1 MGQATV
7 PDPIHP
13 LPPTRE
19 AAAARRTLQRIGTV
33 AVLGIGLG
41 LLMQVLI
48 VIARILSGG
57 PWPGLAIAVETAQT
71 VSWVALVC
79 SGVAIAIAVG
89 RARRVL
95 AGLVAAL
102 CAPLALAAAKA
113 LQKLV
118 AELIDAPQTANL
130 IPIETVS
137 LIRGIEYGLLAWL
150 LALLVHREVARMP
163 PYLWTGTGVGLVF
176 GGAVTALLTQAHVGE
191 AGALSPVFLSGT
203 LVAEMGTPIGCALV
217 IYVGQAVAGAAKV
230 FWGPGV
236 RAK

>member
-1 MGQATV
+1 M
-7 PDPIHP
+7 
-13 LPPTRE
+13 
-19 AAAARRTLQRIGTV
+19 
-33 AVLGIGLG
+33 LGIGLG
-41 LLMQVLI
+41 LLMQVTI
-48 VIARILSGG
+48 VVARILAGG
-57 PWPGLAIAVETAQT
+57 PWPELAILVETAQT

-89 RARRVL
+89 RVRKVL
-95 AGLVAAL
+95 AGFVAAL

-113 LQKLV
+113 LQKVV
-118 AELIDAPQTANL
+118 AELIDAPQTGNL

-150 LALLVHREVARMP
+150 LALLVHREVARAA

-176 GGAVTALLTQAHVGE
+176 GGAVTTLLTQAHVTE
-191 AGALSPVFLSGT
+191 AGALSPAFLSGT
-203 LVAEMGTPIGCALV
+203 VIAEVGTPIGCALV

-230 FWGPGV
+230 FGGSNV